1 MDRNTR
7 EQLIRA
13 LKDLRVAAD
22 DANAVV
28 EDMLR
33 APRNRRLGHVLHR
46 DNYGDARGK
55 FVSSFA
61 FVMNSVLTERV
72 EPSDPA
78 GSGGAGPT
86 A

>member
-1 MDRNTR
+1 MDRSTR
-7 EQLIRA
+7 EQVIRA

-33 APRNRRLGHVLHR
+33 APRNRRLGHVLQR

-61 FVMNSVLTERV
+61 FVMDRLLT

-78 GSGGAGPT
+78 GSGGAGP
-86 A
+86 AG

>member
-1 MDRNTR
+1 MDRDTR

-13 LKDLRVAAD
+13 LKDLRGAAD

-28 EDMLR
+28 EDMLKP
-33 APRNRRLGHVLHR
+33 PRMRQLGHILHR

-55 FVSSFA
+55 FTSSFA
-61 FVMNSVLTERV
+61 FVMRCVHL

-78 GSGGAGPT
+78 GSGGAGP
-86 A
+86 AL

>member
-28 EDMLR
+28 EDMLKP
-33 APRNRRLGHVLHR
+33 PRMRQLGHILHR

-55 FVSSFA
+55 FTSSFA
-61 FVMNSVLTERV
+61 FVMNCVLTERA

-78 GSGGAGPT
+78 GSGGAGPS